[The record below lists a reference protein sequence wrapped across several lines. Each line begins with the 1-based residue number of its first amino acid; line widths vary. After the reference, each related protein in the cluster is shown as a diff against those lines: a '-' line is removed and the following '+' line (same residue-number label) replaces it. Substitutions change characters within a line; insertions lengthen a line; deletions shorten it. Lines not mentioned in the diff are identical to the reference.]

1 MHFGS
6 FLVEHR
12 EKKKKLWKTGPRL
25 DEILSRDYPP
35 LKLRLGQSEQIYKEA
50 LVAISLSIWRI
61 TALLDDK
68 YLSSL
73 KKSLK
78 GLRDA
83 SLARKILNQAS
94 DIFTS
99 LNKLRSD
106 FNRDITLPSSLE
118 IAGRLKSFNDA
129 LEEMCKKPSTWVISE
144 KDLRERVCQQIVQGV
159 VPVYRSYGL
168 WRRFLPLFTYLNLRD
183 MEVSKAHRR
192 IVSNQVVIDQ
202 GPL

>member
-12 EKKKKLWKTGPRL
+12 EKKKKLWKTGPRF

-50 LVAISLSIWRI
+50 LVALSSGWKISLSIWRI

-118 IAGRLKSFNDA
+118 IAGKLWALEKILTSLYVPKPARYGSFKGTPPSEKLKKDA
-129 LEEMCKKPSTWVISE
+129 L
-144 KDLRERVCQQIVQGV
+144 
-159 VPVYRSYGL
+159 
-168 WRRFLPLFTYLNLRD
+168 LPLLPD
-183 MEVSKAHRR
+183 
-192 IVSNQVVIDQ
+192 
-202 GPL
+202 